1 MLWQFTVPTFMAE
14 SIQVTEGP
22 NKAISGS
29 FPTGEGTGVAAVVN
43 VESKKALD
51 KPVLRYK
58 QVFSGESG
66 LGEYLDIG
74 KRFGKNKE
82 WGVRV
87 NTEVLNG
94 NPGHYKASKEG
105 SSILPTSTIRTL
117 TVNLICSSVINIMK
131 LMMV

>member
-1 MLWQFTVPTFMAE
+1 MAE

-43 VESKKALD
+43 VDTKKALD

-74 KRFGKNKE
+74 KRFGKNDD
-82 WGVRV
+82 WGVRAKS
-87 NTEVLNG
+87 L
-94 NPGHYKASKEG
+94 PAF
-105 SSILPTSTIRTL
+105 LPTSIIRML
-117 TVNLICSSVINIMK
+117 TANLICLSVINIMK